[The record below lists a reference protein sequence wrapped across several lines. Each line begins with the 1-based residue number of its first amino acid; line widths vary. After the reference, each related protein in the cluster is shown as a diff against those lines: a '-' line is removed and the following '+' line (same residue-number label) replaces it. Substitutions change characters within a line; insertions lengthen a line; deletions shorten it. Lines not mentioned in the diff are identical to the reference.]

1 MAKESSLTDK
11 EVTALLSV
19 TKKPKGTKRLFG
31 LRIISLALGF
41 LMILTAALTIGI
53 FIIFSQKEKEVSKRE
68 KLEITMNKMQTQL
81 SQEKS
86 VLIKEI
92 KKLKTDYNEKA
103 KAGDRVFSGLAQLK
117 EELDQNKKILEKRDV
132 QLKDVKS
139 KIKAISNEK
148 SSLIKQSKELENENK
163 ELKNKL
169 ADYQKQ
175 LESIKKKAPPNEH
188 FAADKRVING
198 VIQKV
203 TPQQNIVT
211 INLGTINGVKKG
223 MILEILNA
231 NNLEEKIGEIKILAT
246 GETLSIAEITSKNR
260 EVTKGSKV
268 RASRSKKANAAGE
281 DNKPR

>member
-1 MAKESSLTDK
+1 MAKKSSLTDK
-11 EVTALLSV
+11 EVTALLSI

-31 LRIISLALGF
+31 LPIISLILGF

-53 FIIFSQKEKEVSKRE
+53 FISFSQKEKEVSKRE

-92 KKLKTDYNEKA
+92 KKLKTDYKEKA
-103 KAGDRVFSGLAQLK
+103 KAGNRVFSGLAQLK

-148 SSLIKQSKELENENK
+148 SSLIKQLKESENENK

-169 ADYQKQ
+169 TDYQKQ
-175 LESIKKKAPPNEH
+175 LESIKKKVHPNEH
-188 FAADKRVING
+188 FTADKRVING

-203 TPQQNIVT
+203 TPQQDIVT

-223 MILEILNA
+223 MILEILNE

-246 GETLSIAEITSKNR
+246 GKTLSIAEITSKTR

-268 RASRSKKANAAGE
+268 RASRSKKANAARE

>member
-11 EVTALLSV
+11 EVTALLSI

-31 LRIISLALGF
+31 LPIISLVLGF

-53 FIIFSQKEKEVSKRE
+53 FIIFSQKEKEISKRG
-68 KLEITMNKMQTQL
+68 KIEITMSKIQARL

-86 VLIKEI
+86 VLMKEI
-92 KKLKTDYNEKA
+92 KKLKADYNEKV
-103 KAGDRVFSGLAQLK
+103 KVEDRVSSGLFQVK
-117 EELDQNKKILEKRDV
+117 QELNQKKKILEKRDV
-132 QLKDVKS
+132 QLKDAKS

-148 SSLIKQSKELENENK
+148 TSLIKQVKESENENK
-163 ELKNKL
+163 KLENKL
-169 ADYQKQ
+169 ANYQKQ

-188 FAADKRVING
+188 FTADKDVING
-198 VIQKV
+198 VIQKA
-203 TPQQNIVT
+203 TPQQDIVT
-211 INLGTINGVKKG
+211 INLGTINGVKRG

-246 GETLSIAEITSKNR
+246 GETLSIAEITSKTR
-260 EVTKGSKV
+260 EVTNGSKV
-268 RASRSKKANAAGE
+268 RVPRSEKANAAGE